1 MSHRERDRYTDN
13 YVDSRNEISGSA
25 VQSRGH
31 DRSLVS
37 ALNVD
42 YGHPRRLAR
51 SRLTCSGVAR
61 AGKNAAAL
69 VAVLA
74 AQEEDGEEWGER
86 GPARGPARNAFRGTE
101 GPCRVTNCNR
111 G

>member
-1 MSHRERDRYTDN
+1 
-13 YVDSRNEISGSA
+13 VDSRNEISGSP

-37 ALNVD
+37 ALNK
-42 YGHPRRLAR
+42 RRLR
-51 SRLTCSGVAR
+51 SSPSTRAQPVDMLGGGG

-74 AQEEDGEEWGER
+74 ARLRRKRGWGER
-86 GPARGPARNAFRGTE
+86 GRAGAGSERFPRHRGPPPGY
-101 GPCRVTNCNR
+101 
-111 G
+111 